1 MASHRG
7 HDAGALVFARQL
19 ARSLAC
25 KLVSSTTTRLLVDLN
40 RSVGHRKVFSE
51 TTRALPSNER
61 EMILD
66 RHYHPYRDRVE
77 ELVRQAIAE
86 GDTLVHVSCH
96 SFTPVWN
103 GRERTTDIGLLFD
116 PQRDF
121 EVARCASWR
130 RCLQGRD
137 PSLNIRR
144 NDPYRGDGDGLTT
157 HLRTLFLPHQ
167 YLGIELE
174 VNQKFAFG
182 EASRAVRLR
191 QDLIHSLRT
200 AWALPGAPNRK
211 EPS

>member
-25 KLVSSTTTRLLVDLN
+25 PLVSSTTTRLLVDLN
-40 RSVGHRKVFSE
+40 RSVGHRKVLS
-51 TTRALPSNER
+51 TSTRALPSNER
-61 EMILD
+61 ERILD

-77 ELVRQAIAE
+77 DLVRQAIAE
-86 GDTLVHVSCH
+86 GDTVVHVSCH

-103 GRERTTDIGLLFD
+103 GRERSTDIGILFD
-116 PQRDF
+116 PKRPL
-121 EVARCASWR
+121 EVARCIAWQSSLR
-130 RCLQGRD
+130 GRD
-137 PSLNIRR
+137 PSLRVRR

-157 HLRTLFLPHQ
+157 HLRTLFLPHH
-167 YLGIELE
+167 YLGLELE

-191 QDLIHSLRT
+191 QDMIHSLRS
-200 AWALPGAPNRK
+200 AWALPGAPHRK